1 MRILGEGTAKYI
13 IYSFISVFYVFKNP
27 KSKTMALLTAIY
39 SSSFGNGPDAKSRV
53 YAAPPPCRCTTNEYK
68 SGRPYIYIRIMVVV

>member
-1 MRILGEGTAKYI
+1 MRISGERYTAKYI
-13 IYSFISVFYVFKNP
+13 IYCFISVFYVFKNP
-27 KSKTMALLTAIY
+27 KSKTMAFLTAIY

-68 SGRPYIYIRIMVVV
+68 SGRPCIYIYL